1 MIRIRY
7 WGRDRIEA
15 QRSRRMNR
23 NKQPVVKEMGDPL
36 ENIRDPRGERT
47 SGLNDGN
54 LSQNA
59 QQWGEGIL

>member
-1 MIRIRY
+1 
-7 WGRDRIEA
+7 
-15 QRSRRMNR
+15 MNR